1 MPVHVPFCHLSSL
14 KKCLCRS
21 SAHFLIGLFVFLT
34 LSCMSCLY
42 ILEIN
47 PLSVSLQL
55 FSPILWLVFYFV
67 YGFFCYTKAF
77 KLNQTLFVY
86 FYFHYSRSRSKKIL
100 LRFMSESVLP
110 TFSSK
115 SFIVSSL
122 IFRSLIHFE
131 FIFGM
136 VLESIFNFIL
146 FFSFMFSCF
155 LKSYQYSLRNKHTG
169 EQATVKKSFY
179 KKVKTLKDISRYYLQ

>member
-1 MPVHVPFCHLSSL
+1 MPVRVPFCHPSSL
-14 KKCLCRS
+14 KKCLYRS

-136 VLESIFNFIL
+136 VLKSIFNFIL
-146 FFSFMFSCF
+146 KNTERFTNLCVILLQGPCLF
-155 LKSYQYSLRNKHTG
+155 LCVFLILIYVLMKRVHIMLLIN
-169 EQATVKKSFY
+169 
-179 KKVKTLKDISRYYLQ
+179 